1 MIIDVMSLAD
11 KTENFEN
18 RSSSKNDENI
28 SVSNVNNRVQ
38 MTQVTKKSIP
48 ESDQNKEI
56 LKRPNIAIGISKKRK
71 FVKCKYCSDIF
82 NSKVKFEVH
91 RKFCKV
97 YHKFICKCNEGFKCK
112 VCYFKHLDRDE
123 MLEHVKKKHRN
134 DRLYNGI
141 DGQNLTHVAG
151 KRIRIISISKKLCE
165 YCSEEFKSNDWHM
178 EKLCQD
184 SCKLYS
190 EFIEI
195 VTNHDQPK
203 NSSANYVVI
212 TRIKEG
218 KKYTN
223 ILEQIIQKKLI
234 QRDLRLQTITKKI
247 RRWTNI

>member
-1 MIIDVMSLAD
+1 MYH
-11 KTENFEN
+11 
-18 RSSSKNDENI
+18 I
-28 SVSNVNNRVQ
+28 S
-38 MTQVTKKSIP
+38 
-48 ESDQNKEI
+48 
-56 LKRPNIAIGISKKRK
+56 
-71 FVKCKYCSDIF
+71 
-82 NSKVKFEVH
+82 
-91 RKFCKV
+91 
-97 YHKFICKCNEGFKCK
+97 YHKFIGKCNDGFKCK